1 MASSIIKCNLLNAF
15 KREIT
20 SAVGDN
26 EVIATSRFFNIA
38 RDTAWSVVTSSKLG
52 AHFDQLTM
60 EALQDYLLNVSKYVA
75 VDYSNSV
82 SADVDDLLHKLELY
96 IEEECSQFADKEDDV
111 YISDENLESAT
122 KPKPAP
128 KPKPSPKPSPKPA
141 PKPSPKPA
149 PKPAP
154 KPVPKPAPEPAPVPK
169 PAPEPA
175 PVPKP
180 APEPAPVPKPA
191 PAPIP
196 PATSCAKDPINTKEV
211 CCTKKALLG
220 DFSDPECNPA
230 VKKPFNWKFW
240 GIVLLI
246 IIILAIIGFFVY
258 KKFFA
263 PRVEVVFDDNMNFN
277 NSGEF
282 DNYGNEGLDVEDLEI
297 LNMPLSPASA
307 PPVAASA
314 SP

>member
-169 PAPEPA
+169 PAP
-175 PVPKP
+175 
-180 APEPAPVPKPA
+180 
-191 PAPIP
+191 APIP